1 MTPSLETPQLQYLIR
16 AASCNTCIVS
26 LPPNNSK
33 PVHTKGNKFNESPP
47 RIPAATAP
55 RCDSPKVQVG
65 VAGGEAQHGLEGVGG
80 QAVAAV
86 VGHVGHEDG
95 EGVGEQ
101 ALEQLATLDR
111 LLEPLRP
118 AGILLV
124 VEILNKTG
132 EISLKI

>member
-1 MTPSLETPQLQYLIR
+1 M
-16 AASCNTCIVS
+16 
-26 LPPNNSK
+26 
-33 PVHTKGNKFNESPP
+33 
-47 RIPAATAP
+47 
-55 RCDSPKVQVG
+55 
-65 VAGGEAQHGLEGVGG
+65 
-80 QAVAAV
+80 
-86 VGHVGHEDG
+86 GHEDG

-132 EISLKI
+132 EISFKI